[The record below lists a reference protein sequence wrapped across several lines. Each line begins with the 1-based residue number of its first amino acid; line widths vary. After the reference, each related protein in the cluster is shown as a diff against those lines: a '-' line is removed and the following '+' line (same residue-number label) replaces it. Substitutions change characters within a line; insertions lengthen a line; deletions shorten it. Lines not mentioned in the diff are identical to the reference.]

1 MNTQIMGNK
10 ESANSGLVVFLVV
23 VLVFMILFLSVLSS
37 IIINSYLLSKEQ
49 RHNESYNKVGQKNK
63 ISIFLLIVYS
73 LFTELP
79 CKKIKSS
86 QPSGPT

>member
-1 MNTQIMGNK
+1 MGYR

-49 RHNESYNKVGQKNK
+49 RQYESYNKVGQKNK
-63 ISIFLLIVYS
+63 NPIFLLINS
-73 LFTELP
+73 LFF
-79 CKKIKSS
+79 IYRASM
-86 QPSGPT
+86 